1 VFRKVYVSRFVRTL
15 ATVVASGVPL
25 TEGLVTA
32 ADTIDNYVIRT
43 ALEKARD
50 NILMGGGLAR
60 PLETTGAFPLMV
72 TKMIAIGEE
81 TGKLETMLNKS
92 ADYMDNDVDNAIE
105 ALTTII
111 EPLMIV
117 VMGCILMF
125 VALALYLPMFELPN
139 LMAGGG

>member
-1 VFRKVYVSRFVRTL
+1 
-15 ATVVASGVPL
+15 
-25 TEGLVTA
+25 
-32 ADTIDNYVIRT
+32 
-43 ALEKARD
+43 
-50 NILMGGGLAR
+50 
-60 PLETTGAFPLMV
+60 
-72 TKMIAIGEE
+72 
-81 TGKLETMLNKS
+81 MLNKS